1 MRQKL
6 MSPTQIKRLFEQRNK
21 AENELRRIDALLGD
35 ANRQWSREHGY
46 MMPLRIETFRQAING

>member
-1 MRQKL
+1 

-46 MMPLRIETFRQAING
+46 MMPLRIETFRQAISG